1 MSMYKT
7 AGLHVVHQNIVGEV
21 IIVDLRA
28 GTYFSL
34 TETASFIWE
43 ALINEFTRD
52 EIVDEVFN
60 IFDGSREDVEKAV
73 DQLLEQLVA
82 DNLIVKAEP
91 TEQSRPAVINM
102 APVAAK
108 RPFVKPVVQKY
119 SDMEDILVL
128 DPIHDFDDAGWPNVP
143 NTKSESHTP

>member
-1 MSMYKT
+1 MYKP

-52 EIVDEVFN
+52 EIVDEVCN
-60 IFDGSREDVEKAV
+60 VFDGSREAVASSV
-73 DQLLEQLVA
+73 DQLLQQLVA
-82 DNLIVKAEP
+82 DQLIVKAEQP
-91 TEQSRPAVINM
+91 DQNRRAAINM
-102 APVAAK
+102 APSAEK
-108 RPFVKPVVQKY
+108 RPFVKPTVQKY

-128 DPIHDFDDAGWPNVP
+128 DPIHDFDDAGWPNVS
-143 NTKSESHTP
+143 NTKAESHTP

>member
-1 MSMYKT
+1 MYKT

-52 EIVDEVFN
+52 EIVAEVFN
-60 IFDGSREDVEKAV
+60 VFDGGREEVDTSV

-82 DNLIVKAEP
+82 EKLIVTAEP
-91 TEQSRPAVINM
+91 TDQNRPDVMNM
-102 APVAAK
+102 APPVEK
-108 RPFVKPVVQKY
+108 RPFVKPVLQKY
-119 SDMEDILVL
+119 TDMEDILVL

-143 NTKSESHTP
+143 NTKAESHTP